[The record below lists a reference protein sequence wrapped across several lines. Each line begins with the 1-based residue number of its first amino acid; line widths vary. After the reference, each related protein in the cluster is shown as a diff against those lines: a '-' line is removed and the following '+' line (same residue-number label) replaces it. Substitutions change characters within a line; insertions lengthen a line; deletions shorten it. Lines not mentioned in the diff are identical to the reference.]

1 MREKEKRKVLNRSM
15 REGNINNDK
24 KKKRA
29 KYEHKLVP
37 Q

>member
-24 KKKRA
+24 KKKG
-29 KYEHKLVP
+29 P
-37 Q
+37 SMNIS